1 MAGICYDTSAF
12 IAYQPETLPAG
23 FRMSI
28 VVLME
33 MTAGARDAAGVR
45 EWEHVRKVA
54 EREKTLL
61 VPTGEDWWLA
71 GKVLNSLQRGRA
83 SRRTGR
89 IPPMP
94 AAEIQ
99 RITRDVLIAR
109 TVKREG
115 ALLVTEN
122 VRDFER
128 IRQFCAVRIE
138 SGRDHFGH
146 GPGEK

>member
-12 IAYQPETLPAG
+12 IAYRPETLPAG

-33 MTAGARDAAGVR
+33 MTAGARDAAGVS
-45 EWEHVRKVA
+45 EWEQVRKVA

-61 VPTGEDWWLA
+61 VPTSEDWWLA
-71 GKVLNSLQRGRA
+71 GKVLNSLQRGRT

-115 ALLVTEN
+115 ALLVTQN
-122 VRDFER
+122 VRDFEL

-146 GPGEK
+146 DPNER

>member
-1 MAGICYDTSAF
+1 MPGVCYDTSVL
-12 IAYQPETLPAG
+12 ISYRPAKPPSG
-23 FRMSI
+23 HRISV

-33 MTAGARDAAGVR
+33 MTAGARDAESVKN
-45 EWEHVRKVA
+45 WERTRKLY
-54 EREKTLL
+54 EPDGRLL

-71 GKVLNSLQRGRA
+71 GKVLNSLQRGRT

-89 IPPMP
+89 IPPMS

-115 ALLVTEN
+115 ALLVTQN
-122 VRDFER
+122 VRDFEL

-146 GPGEK
+146 DPNER